1 MTKKSKQEK
10 TVNIDSEQNEKQL
23 FFSYDKL
30 IPNGEKNEKKK
41 SYIIFHIFKVIFPEF
56 SVYDAHYIRS
66 FMR

>member
-1 MTKKSKQEK
+1 MK
-10 TVNIDSEQNEKQL
+10 NND